1 MASQKHILD
10 CLNNGLKE
18 YKKSVTELS
27 KTDAGNLY
35 IRDSTLMLD
44 WESIGKSYGFD
55 ESSSV
60 DAIYYSFE
68 NGELTLYFFEFKKH
82 DLYDKYFDAKK
93 QLEDYIN
100 DLEQCIFCFG
110 YPRRVR
116 KIKKKLVSKKIISLK
131 TKPIESLI
139 LLCNILNEL
148 GIKSEEIINMRKEY
162 YIVSKTPING
172 SPTNFHRKGRSK
184 EIFGFIDK
192 IKPFPF
198 AEVQP
203 INEMTF
209 LSLIYNLKNKK
220 TL

>member
-1 MASQKHILD
+1 MTNQKHILD
-10 CLNNGLKE
+10 SLDYELKE
-18 YKKSVTELS
+18 YKKSVTALS

-35 IRDSTLMLD
+35 ITDDTLMFD

-60 DAIYYSFE
+60 DAIYCSFE

-100 DLEQCIFCFG
+100 DLEQCIFCLG
-110 YPRRVR
+110 YPQRVR
-116 KIKKKLVSKKIISLK
+116 KIKKNLVSKKIISLK

-139 LLCNILNEL
+139 LLYNILNEL
-148 GIKSEEIINMRKEY
+148 EIKPEEIVNIRKEY
-162 YIVSKTPING
+162 YIVSETPING
-172 SPTNFHRKGRSK
+172 NPTNFHRKGRSK

-203 INEMTF
+203 INKITF
-209 LSLIYNLKNKK
+209 LSLISNLKNK
-220 TL
+220 T